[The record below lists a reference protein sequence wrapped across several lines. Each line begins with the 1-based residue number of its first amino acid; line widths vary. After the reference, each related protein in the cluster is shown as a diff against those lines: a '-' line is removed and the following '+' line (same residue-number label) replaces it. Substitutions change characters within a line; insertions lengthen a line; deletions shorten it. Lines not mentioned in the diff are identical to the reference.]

1 MRYILPMKG
10 YKFINLLFVNVREI
24 ETPSDTTVRALCHM
38 RLFGF
43 HVTPVC
49 FSLRVVDFYTVTGC
63 FLYPHPGLQAHI
75 SCISQGY
82 ASLISRAFFFSPDTF
97 SPAMAQRYTIRP
109 PHSTHSNGSR
119 LRNCFT
125 ICA

>member
-1 MRYILPMKG
+1 MKG

-49 FSLRVVDFYTVTGC
+49 FSLRVVDFYTVKGC
-63 FLYPHPGLQAHI
+63 FL
-75 SCISQGY
+75 
-82 ASLISRAFFFSPDTF
+82 SPLPDCRRT
-97 SPAMAQRYTIRP
+97 SPASARDMPQQAYIPRVFLQP
-109 PHSTHSNGSR
+109 
-119 LRNCFT
+119 
-125 ICA
+125 